1 MESIKKI
8 LVVQKNE
15 MESFKDRKNKNQV
28 VQKNIKTK
36 NKRRQYQKEVIIGYT
51 LGESV
56 GRPPWLQ
63 LTRPKMCLNFG
74 ETD

>member
-1 MESIKKI
+1 MESFKQI

-36 NKRRQYQKEVIIGYT
+36 NKRRQ
-51 LGESV
+51 
-56 GRPPWLQ
+56 
-63 LTRPKMCLNFG
+63 
-74 ETD
+74 